1 MDFVIHSDLIG
12 SKRHLSSEGA
22 WVEEIPDDCWIVG
35 ESSFKRDL
43 LNAMML
49 AGVKMEVEPPKT
61 FAKVM
66 NNFSVG
72 GFTPWEM
79 VMPGDVY
86 QEWALGILDKV
97 SKAYG
102 AVDLSYYEN
111 VFKKTC
117 EVLEALE
124 PMKIHGKKWDYIASR
139 DIQGVSQDVVDS
151 FEPYED
157 GFVDKVKYSLTSTVT
172 GRMTVKSGPEILR
185 LNKELKPIIK
195 SRYKGGKIVQFDY
208 VSLEPR
214 LALILAGHEVS
225 DDIYSDINKMV
236 FNNSLSRD
244 VVKVS
249 TLSVMYGAGAKSLSE
264 NVSLSLVECKNII
277 KQLKEFFGILLRA
290 KKLSKEY
297 RTNKFIRNHFGRAV
311 YSESG
316 AVHRLFS
323 NFNQSSA
330 VDCANIGFWNIVQLW
345 KGTRVIPLFL
355 IHDNIGLDFPPE
367 MLTEENF
374 QKTKDAGSKMPNLDG
389 KLLMDHDII

>member
-1 MDFVIHSDLIG
+1 
-12 SKRHLSSEGA
+12 
-22 WVEEIPDDCWIVG
+22 
-35 ESSFKRDL
+35 
-43 LNAMML
+43 ML
-49 AGVKMEVEPPKT
+49 AGVRVEIEPPKT

-66 NNFSVG
+66 NNFFVG
-72 GFTPWEM
+72 EIFPWEK
-79 VMPGDVY
+79 VMPDNAY
-86 QEWALGILDKV
+86 QKWTQGILDKV
-97 SKAYG
+97 SKAYE
-102 AVDLSYYEN
+102 AVDLSYHEN

-124 PMKIHGKKWDYIASR
+124 PMKIHGKKWDYIASH

-151 FEPYED
+151 FEPYEN
-157 GFVDKVKYSLTSTVT
+157 GFVDKVEYSLTSTVT

-244 VVKVS
+244 IVKVS

-264 NVSLSLVECKNII
+264 SVSLGLVECKNII

-290 KKLSKEY
+290 KKLSNEY
-297 RTNKFIRNHFGRAV
+297 RANKFIRNHFGRAV

-345 KGTRVIPLFL
+345 KETRVIPIFL
-355 IHDNIGLDFPPE
+355 IHDNVGLDFPPE

-374 QKTKDAGSKMPNLDG
+374 QRTKDAGSKIPNLDG